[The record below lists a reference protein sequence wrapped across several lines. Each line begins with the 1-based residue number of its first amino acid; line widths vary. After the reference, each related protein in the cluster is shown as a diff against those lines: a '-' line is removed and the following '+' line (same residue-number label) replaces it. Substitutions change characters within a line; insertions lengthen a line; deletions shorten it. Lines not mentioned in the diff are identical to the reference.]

1 MTRHSETAF
10 LNVDLDIYSRSSL
23 EPLVTALGR
32 HVIVLFLGIPRRM
45 YEAHLEIAG
54 IPKSADQVI
63 RKFVRLIDA
72 LPPAARK
79 HWDRANRR
87 DFSIGVEAGTERSV
101 LDIAIESETVAAAA
115 RLNARIVITVYT
127 AQPPAGQ
134 PPSR

>member
-1 MTRHSETAF
+1 
-10 LNVDLDIYSRSSL
+10 
-23 EPLVTALGR
+23 
-32 HVIVLFLGIPRRM
+32 M

-63 RKFVRLIDA
+63 RKFVQLIDA

-79 HWDRANRR
+79 HWDRAIRR
-87 DFSIGVEAGTERSV
+87 DFSVGLEAGTETSV
-101 LDIAIESETVAAAA
+101 LDIAIEAETVAAAA

-127 AQPPAGQ
+127 AQPAAGQ